1 MYRGNMAVRG
11 WCRGPMWS
19 SHFFLGITCARLRA
33 RDYLPRRLHAVSI
46 LRRMPQAVRLQVH
59 ASESTLSWPVAGS
72 SKSRR
77 TGIIYT
83 QTPMN
88 QLRFRTR
95 LVLILSLFAIIP
107 ALLLTLLWSG
117 TVSTALKFVSGRPAW
132 DSVAASGEKAIA
144 AARRASLTASQ
155 RRAIDEHERE
165 LRSSVEQARRYSFL
179 AARTVR
185 VIAIAGVLALLV
197 LTGAASRVAGHLSR
211 QLSRPL
217 DELVRWTELI
227 GHGESLPPPPE
238 RTVVSSSPRKNGEGG
253 PTIEVTTSRV
263 RGAPEFETLRRS
275 MREMVSELEHGRRQA
290 VEAERLHAFRES
302 ARRVA
307 HEIKNPLTPIRFAL
321 ARLRGQAPQSLQ
333 DDVDVITMESERLD
347 RMARSFAEFGKL
359 PEGPPSEVDM
369 GELVRYTARSC
380 VPPGIALDLQ
390 IDENLPRVYG
400 NNGALAGALSN
411 VLLNAVDASGQNGRI
426 TVKASVA
433 KFGGRDAVRI
443 SVTDEGKGIAAETL
457 GTIWEPYVTNKP
469 GGTGLGLAIARQAI
483 WAHDGT
489 VNATSTLGKG
499 TEIQFTIPANGA
511 GAERTN

>member
-1 MYRGNMAVRG
+1 
-11 WCRGPMWS
+11 
-19 SHFFLGITCARLRA
+19 
-33 RDYLPRRLHAVSI
+33 
-46 LRRMPQAVRLQVH
+46 
-59 ASESTLSWPVAGS
+59 
-72 SKSRR
+72 
-77 TGIIYT
+77 
-83 QTPMN
+83 MN

-95 LVLILSLFAIIP
+95 LVLILSLFAIVP
-107 ALLLTLLWSG
+107 ALVLTLLWGG
-117 TVSTALKFVSGRPAW
+117 TVSTALPFVTGRPAW

-144 AARRASLTASQ
+144 AARQSPLTPAQ
-155 RRAIDEHERE
+155 RRAIDAHERE
-165 LRSSVEQARRYSFL
+165 LRTSVEQARRYSFL

-185 VIAIAGVLALLV
+185 VIAIAGILALLV

-227 GHGESLPPPPE
+227 GHGESLPPPPV
-238 RTVVSSSPRKNGEGG
+238 RTIVSTTRKNGDAGG
-253 PTIEVTTSRV
+253 ATIEVTQSRV

-321 ARLRGQAPQSLQ
+321 ARLRGQAPPALQ
-333 DDVDVITMESERLD
+333 EDVDVIEMESQRLD
-347 RMARSFAEFGKL
+347 RMARSFAEFGRL

-369 GELVRYTARSC
+369 GELVRYTARSS

-390 IDENLPRVYG
+390 IDENLPRVHG
-400 NNGALAGALSN
+400 HNGALAGALSN
-411 VLLNAVDASGQNGRI
+411 VLLNAVDASGRDGRI
-426 TVKASVA
+426 TVKASVVKLA
-433 KFGGRDAVRI
+433 GRDAVRI
-443 SVTDEGKGIAAETL
+443 SVADLGKGIAADDLE
-457 GTIWEPYVTNKP
+457 TIWEPYVTDKP
-469 GGTGLGLAIARQAI
+469 GGTGLGLAIARQAV

-489 VNATSTLGKG
+489 VNATSTLGEG

-511 GAERTN
+511 SAVRID

>member
-1 MYRGNMAVRG
+1 
-11 WCRGPMWS
+11 
-19 SHFFLGITCARLRA
+19 
-33 RDYLPRRLHAVSI
+33 
-46 LRRMPQAVRLQVH
+46 
-59 ASESTLSWPVAGS
+59 
-72 SKSRR
+72 
-77 TGIIYT
+77 
-83 QTPMN
+83 MN

-95 LVLILSLFAIIP
+95 LVLILSLFAIVP

-117 TVSTALKFVSGRPAW
+117 TVSTALPFVTGRPAW

-144 AARRASLTASQ
+144 AARQAPLTPSQ
-155 RRAIDEHERE
+155 RRAIDAHERE
-165 LRSSVEQARRYSFL
+165 LRTSVEQARRYSFL
-179 AARTVR
+179 AGRTVR
-185 VIAIAGVLALLV
+185 VIAIAGLLALLI

-227 GHGESLPPPPE
+227 GHGEPLPPPPE
-238 RTVVSSSPRKNGEGG
+238 PTIVSSGRNGDDGT
-253 PTIEVTTSRV
+253 TIEVTTSRV

-321 ARLRGQAPQSLQ
+321 ARLRGQAPQALQ
-333 DDVDVITMESERLD
+333 EDVDVIAMESERLD
-347 RMARSFAEFGKL
+347 RMARSFAEFGRL

-369 GELVRYTARSC
+369 GELVRYTARSS
-380 VPPGIALDLQ
+380 VPPGIALNLQ

-400 NNGALAGALSN
+400 HNGALAGALSN
-411 VLLNAVDASGQNGRI
+411 VLLNAVDASGNNGHI
-426 TVKASVA
+426 TVKASGV
-433 KFGGRDAVRI
+433 KLGGRDAVRI
-443 SVTDEGKGIAAETL
+443 SVADDGKGIASENL
-457 GTIWEPYVTNKP
+457 QTIWEPYVTNKP
-469 GGTGLGLAIARQAI
+469 GGTGLGLAIARQAV

-511 GAERTN
+511 RAED

>member
-1 MYRGNMAVRG
+1 
-11 WCRGPMWS
+11 
-19 SHFFLGITCARLRA
+19 
-33 RDYLPRRLHAVSI
+33 
-46 LRRMPQAVRLQVH
+46 
-59 ASESTLSWPVAGS
+59 
-72 SKSRR
+72 
-77 TGIIYT
+77 
-83 QTPMN
+83 MN

-95 LVLILSLFAIIP
+95 LVVILSLFAIVP
-107 ALLLTLLWSG
+107 AFLLTLLWSG
-117 TVSTALKFVSGRPAW
+117 TVSTALPFVTGRPAW

-144 AARRASLTASQ
+144 AARQAPLTLSQ
-155 RRAIDEHERE
+155 RRAIDTHERE
-165 LRSSVEQARRYSFL
+165 LRTSVEQARRYSFL
-179 AARTVR
+179 AGRTVR
-185 VIAIAGVLALLV
+185 IIAIGGLLALLI

-227 GHGESLPPPPE
+227 GHGEPLPPPPE
-238 RTVVSSSPRKNGEGG
+238 RTIVSGSRNGDDGT
-253 PTIEVTTSRV
+253 TIEVTTSRV

-321 ARLRGQAPQSLQ
+321 ARLRGQAPQALQ
-333 DDVDVITMESERLD
+333 EDVDVIAMESERLD
-347 RMARSFAEFGKL
+347 RMARSFAEFGRL

-369 GELVRYTARSC
+369 GELVRYTARSS
-380 VPPGIALDLQ
+380 VPPGIALNLQ

-400 NNGALAGALSN
+400 HNGALAGALSN
-411 VLLNAVDASGQNGRI
+411 VLLNAVDASGNNGHI
-426 TVKASVA
+426 TVKASVV
-433 KFGGRDAVRI
+433 KLGGRDAVRI
-443 SVTDEGKGIAAETL
+443 SVADDGKGIASENL
-457 GTIWEPYVTNKP
+457 QTIWEPYVTNKP
-469 GGTGLGLAIARQAI
+469 GGTGLGLAIARQAV

-511 GAERTN
+511 HAERID

>member
-1 MYRGNMAVRG
+1 
-11 WCRGPMWS
+11 
-19 SHFFLGITCARLRA
+19 
-33 RDYLPRRLHAVSI
+33 
-46 LRRMPQAVRLQVH
+46 
-59 ASESTLSWPVAGS
+59 
-72 SKSRR
+72 
-77 TGIIYT
+77 
-83 QTPMN
+83 MN

-95 LVLILSLFAIIP
+95 LVLILSLFAIVP

-117 TVSTALKFVSGRPAW
+117 TVSTVVPFVTGQSAW
-132 DSVAASGEKAIA
+132 DSVAASGAKAIA
-144 AARRASLTASQ
+144 AARQAPLTASQ
-155 RRAIDEHERE
+155 RRAIDAHERE
-165 LRSSVEQARRYSFL
+165 LRVSAEQARRYSFL
-179 AARTVR
+179 AGRTVR
-185 VIAIAGVLALLV
+185 VIAIAGVLALLI

-227 GHGESLPPPPE
+227 GHGEPLPPPPE
-238 RTVVSSSPRKNGEGG
+238 PTIVSRAGKNGDDASS
-253 PTIEVTTSRV
+253 TMIEVTTSRV

-290 VEAERLHAFRES
+290 VEAERLHAFRET

-321 ARLRGQAPQSLQ
+321 ARLRGHAPDALQ
-333 DDVDVITMESERLD
+333 EDVDVIAMESERLD
-347 RMARSFAEFGKL
+347 RMAKSFAEFGRL

-369 GELVRYTARSC
+369 GELVRYTARSS

-400 NNGALAGALSN
+400 HNGALAGALSN
-411 VLLNAVDASGQNGRI
+411 VLLNAVDASVENGRI
-426 TVKASVA
+426 TVIARAA
-433 KFGGRDAVRI
+433 KMGERDAVRI
-443 SVTDEGKGIAAETL
+443 AVADNGRGIAPESL
-457 GTIWEPYVTNKP
+457 EKIWEPYVTNKP

-511 GAERTN
+511 GAVRTD

>member
-1 MYRGNMAVRG
+1 
-11 WCRGPMWS
+11 
-19 SHFFLGITCARLRA
+19 
-33 RDYLPRRLHAVSI
+33 
-46 LRRMPQAVRLQVH
+46 
-59 ASESTLSWPVAGS
+59 
-72 SKSRR
+72 
-77 TGIIYT
+77 
-83 QTPMN
+83 MN

-95 LVLILSLFAIIP
+95 LVLILSLFAIVP
-107 ALLLTLLWSG
+107 AFLLTLLWSG
-117 TVSTALKFVSGRPAW
+117 TVSTALPFVTGRPAW

-144 AARRASLTASQ
+144 AARQAPLTLSQ
-155 RRAIDEHERE
+155 RRAIDAHERE
-165 LRSSVEQARRYSFL
+165 LRTSVEQARRYSFL
-179 AARTVR
+179 AGRTVR
-185 VIAIAGVLALLV
+185 IIAIAGLLALLI

-238 RTVVSSSPRKNGEGG
+238 RTIVSGSRNGDDGT
-253 PTIEVTTSRV
+253 TIEVTTSRV

-275 MREMVSELEHGRRQA
+275 MREMVSELERGRRQA

-321 ARLRGQAPQSLQ
+321 ARLRGQAPQALQ
-333 DDVDVITMESERLD
+333 EDVDVIAMESERLD
-347 RMARSFAEFGKL
+347 RMARSFAEFGRL

-369 GELVRYTARSC
+369 GELVRYTARSS
-380 VPPGIALDLQ
+380 VPPGIALNLQ

-400 NNGALAGALSN
+400 HNGALAGALSN
-411 VLLNAVDASGQNGRI
+411 VLLNAVDASGNNGHI
-426 TVKASVA
+426 TVKASVV
-433 KFGGRDAVRI
+433 KLGGRDAVRI
-443 SVTDEGKGIAAETL
+443 SVADDGKGIASENL
-457 GTIWEPYVTNKP
+457 QTIWEPYVTNKP
-469 GGTGLGLAIARQAI
+469 GGTGLGLAIARQAV

-511 GAERTN
+511 HAERID

>member
-1 MYRGNMAVRG
+1 
-11 WCRGPMWS
+11 
-19 SHFFLGITCARLRA
+19 
-33 RDYLPRRLHAVSI
+33 
-46 LRRMPQAVRLQVH
+46 
-59 ASESTLSWPVAGS
+59 
-72 SKSRR
+72 
-77 TGIIYT
+77 
-83 QTPMN
+83 MN

-95 LVLILSLFAIIP
+95 LVLILSLFAIVP
-107 ALLLTLLWSG
+107 AFLLTLLWSG
-117 TVSTALKFVSGRPAW
+117 TVSTALPFVTGRPAW

-144 AARRASLTASQ
+144 AARQAPLTPSQ
-155 RRAIDEHERE
+155 RRAIDTHERE
-165 LRSSVEQARRYSFL
+165 LRISVEQARRYSFL
-179 AARTVR
+179 AGRTVR
-185 VIAIAGVLALLV
+185 IIAIAGILALLI

-227 GHGESLPPPPE
+227 GHGEPLPPPPE
-238 RTVVSSSPRKNGEGG
+238 RTIVSSGRNGDDGT
-253 PTIEVTTSRV
+253 TIEVTTSRV

-321 ARLRGQAPQSLQ
+321 ARLRGQAPQALQ
-333 DDVDVITMESERLD
+333 EDVDVIAMESERLD
-347 RMARSFAEFGKL
+347 RMARSFAEFGRL

-369 GELVRYTARSC
+369 GELVRYTARSS
-380 VPPGIALDLQ
+380 VPPGIALNLQ

-400 NNGALAGALSN
+400 HNGALAGALSN
-411 VLLNAVDASGQNGRI
+411 VLLNAVDASGNNGHI
-426 TVKASVA
+426 TVKACGV
-433 KFGGRDAVRI
+433 KLGGRDAVRI
-443 SVTDEGKGIAAETL
+443 SVADDGKGIASENL
-457 GTIWEPYVTNKP
+457 QTIWEPYVTNKP
-469 GGTGLGLAIARQAI
+469 GGTGLGLAIARQAV

-511 GAERTN
+511 RAED